1 MVSDCVPGNHLNSK
15 NADSARS
22 VAYEAFVEINRR
34 GGYSNIL
41 LPKLLTNSKLDRRDR
56 AFVTEL
62 VYGATRMIGRNDYI
76 AAKLSKIAWTEVDP
90 EIIDSVRLGA
100 YQILD
105 MRTPAHAA
113 VSATVEVAKKYI
125 GQSRA
130 SFVNA
135 ILRRIS
141 EKSLAEHLI
150 DAPDDAR
157 YSHPNWIISAYKD
170 LIKDQNEL
178 VELLECNNSP
188 TKPTLV
194 AWPTKSLQSELPGNP
209 TKYSPY
215 GVHSIVVP
223 QELDAIRNRSA
234 GVQDEGSQLVAIGF
248 AKSASLQPWLDLC
261 AGPGGKAAL
270 LSYLDP
276 APLYAN
282 EISKIRSDLIK
293 QVVRADSI
301 IWTGDGR
308 DISDHK
314 ISFGSILAD
323 VPCTG
328 LGALRRRPE
337 VRWRR
342 NPSDL
347 PALTKLQ
354 FELSCAAIENLKPGG
369 LFAYA
374 TCSPHLAETAAQK
387 IAILKRYPE
396 LEIIKVDLAP
406 ELLSPDGTLQ
416 LWPHRHDTDAMYLA
430 LFRKRLD

>member
-1 MVSDCVPGNHLNSK
+1 MLF
-15 NADSARS
+15 RS
-22 VAYEAFVEINRR
+22 
-34 GGYSNIL
+34 
-41 LPKLLTNSKLDRRDR
+41 
-56 AFVTEL
+56 
-62 VYGATRMIGRNDYI
+62 
-76 AAKLSKIAWTEVDP
+76 
-90 EIIDSVRLGA
+90 
-100 YQILD
+100 
-105 MRTPAHAA
+105 
-113 VSATVEVAKKYI
+113 
-125 GQSRA
+125 
-130 SFVNA
+130 
-135 ILRRIS
+135 
-141 EKSLAEHLI
+141 
-150 DAPDDAR
+150 
-157 YSHPNWIISAYKD
+157 
-170 LIKDQNEL
+170 
-178 VELLECNNSP
+178 
-188 TKPTLV
+188 
-194 AWPTKSLQSELPGNP
+194 
-209 TKYSPY
+209 
-215 GVHSIVVP
+215 
-223 QELDAIRNRSA
+223 
-234 GVQDEGSQLVAIGF
+234 
-248 AKSASLQPWLDLC
+248 
-261 AGPGGKAAL
+261 KAAL

>member
-194 AWPTKSLQSELPGNP
+194 AWPTKSLRSELPGNP

-261 AGPGGKAAL
+261 AGP
-270 LSYLDP
+270 
-276 APLYAN
+276 
-282 EISKIRSDLIK
+282 EIG
-293 QVVRADSI
+293 RA
-301 IWTGDGR
+301 
-308 DISDHK
+308 H
-314 ISFGSILAD
+314 
-323 VPCTG
+323 V
-328 LGALRRRPE
+328 
-337 VRWRR
+337 
-342 NPSDL
+342 
-347 PALTKLQ
+347 
-354 FELSCAAIENLKPGG
+354 
-369 LFAYA
+369 
-374 TCSPHLAETAAQK
+374 
-387 IAILKRYPE
+387 
-396 LEIIKVDLAP
+396 
-406 ELLSPDGTLQ
+406 
-416 LWPHRHDTDAMYLA
+416 
-430 LFRKRLD
+430 